1 MRHSP
6 LNAAL
11 YFLESISLEVSME
24 VSVAISVLAL
34 IASFLSALYSRWSVK
49 QASRANDIGR
59 LNALLALKEHYLRL
73 LEKQNGVKINPR
85 QDDLHSKA
93 YLYNLKKGSELEIK
107 LREVD
112 EQINSYHKKVIE
124 NKI

>member
-1 MRHSP
+1 
-6 LNAAL
+6 
-11 YFLESISLEVSME
+11 ME
-24 VSVAISVLAL
+24 VSVVISVLAL
-34 IASFLSALYSRWSVK
+34 IASCLSALYSRWSVK

-73 LEKQNGVKINPR
+73 LEKQHGVKINPR
-85 QDDLHSKA
+85 QDELHSKA
-93 YLYNLKKGSELEIK
+93 FLYNVKKGSELEIK
-107 LREVD
+107 LREVN